1 MFLGLTKKI
10 HAGQTPALWV
20 FSDEEDTCRPGQRS
34 IHHHRPQPQHQRS
47 PPCSNPLSLSPASSP
62 ARIVPSIGNGLLAW
76 AQCLERGVPHG
87 PIATYSRWQALGRQG
102 KAAAKATS
110 LRIPVTLA
118 REEGGG
124 RRRKTRRQTDRADAG
139 ADPTVGLPR
148 RLARAATYGDRSRL
162 RLC

>member
-1 MFLGLTKKI
+1 MSSRPTI
-10 HAGQTPALWV
+10 H
-20 FSDEEDTCRPGQRS
+20 S
-34 IHHHRPQPQHQRS
+34 S
-47 PPCSNPLSLSPASSP
+47 PPPATAAPAFAPLLESAVTEPGVISGAYR
-62 ARIVPSIGNGLLAW
+62 AFHHFSIGNGLLAW
-76 AQCLERGVPHG
+76 AQCLERGVPPG

-148 RLARAATYGDRSRL
+148 RLARAAR
-162 RLC
+162 